1 LRRLFWE
8 ESITRFEPLQ
18 GASGPR
24 FACSCNRERV
34 ARMIVSLGADEAH
47 SVIEER
53 GELEVACE
61 FCGVQYRF
69 DPIDAARLFVD
80 PAQQLAPGSKP
91 H

>member
-24 FACSCNRERV
+24 FACSCSRERV
-34 ARMIVSLGADEAH
+34 ARMIVSLGAEEAH

-69 DPIDAARLFVD
+69 DPVDTAQLFVD
-80 PAQQLAPGSKP
+80 PTRQAAPGSNA

>member
-1 LRRLFWE
+1 
-8 ESITRFEPLQ
+8 
-18 GASGPR
+18 
-24 FACSCNRERV
+24 
-34 ARMIVSLGADEAH
+34 MIVSLGADEAH

-69 DPIDAARLFVD
+69 DPVDTAQLFVD
-80 PAQQLAPGSKP
+80 PTRQAAPGSSA